1 MFFALFLGKSVV
13 LPPDVCGGPAER
25 LDRSTE
31 QAMEHISSSP
41 VRAIRRAG
49 SGVCAQAKRA
59 ATKSADPRWRLL
71 DLVRICRSPL
81 GLRDRDIT
89 VLRGLL
95 SFVPEPA
102 EPAKLVVFASNRAL
116 MERCDGIDE
125 RTLRRRIVHLQSKGL
140 LTRKLSPNG
149 KRYQIRDA
157 QAETCLTYGIDLT
170 PLFRLRPDLDALAEH
185 QQREEMQRKTLRA
198 MIRHALYHQAEPAK
212 AEACEEARL
221 ALRRSVDSHQL
232 RKLLAAI
239 SPIAEDTAINQPS
252 ATSYL
257 TVSDSQND
265 RHIQI
270 PEKESYESE
279 DGDECAEQEFR
290 SRSAQEN
297 EPATYSDLSIE
308 ECVSLAP
315 VAVEFALERP
325 RCWADIID
333 LSVCLAPA
341 IGLSRSVIET
351 AQNRLGPHGAALAVL
366 GLVQALGRIRN
377 PQAYLSRLSD
387 KAQEQGLDLVRMF
400 RSLVSCQSRREAVS

>member
-1 MFFALFLGKSVV
+1 
-13 LPPDVCGGPAER
+13 
-25 LDRSTE
+25 
-31 QAMEHISSSP
+31 MEHISSSP
-41 VRAIRRAG
+41 VRAGRRAG
-49 SGVCAQAKRA
+49 SDVCAQAERA
-59 ATKSADPRWRLL
+59 ATKSADPRWRVL

-95 SFVPEPA
+95 SFVPESA
-102 EPAKLVVFASNRAL
+102 EPARLVVFASNRAL

-170 PLFRLRPDLDALAEH
+170 PLFRLRPDLDALAED

-198 MIRHALYHQAEPAK
+198 MIRHALYHQSEPSK

-239 SPIAEDTAINQPS
+239 DQPS
-252 ATSYL
+252 ETSYL
-257 TVSDSQND
+257 TDSDSQND

-279 DGDECAEQEFR
+279 HGDECAEQELR
-290 SRSAQEN
+290 LHSAREK
-297 EPATYSDLSIE
+297 EPATDSDLSIE
-308 ECVSLAP
+308 ECISLAP
-315 VAVEFALERP
+315 AAVEFALERP
-325 RCWADIID
+325 RCWSDIID
-333 LSVCLAPA
+333 LSVSLAPA
-341 IGLSRSVIET
+341 IGLSRTVIET
-351 AQNRLGPHGAALAVL
+351 ARTRLGPHGAALAVL
-366 GLVQALGRIRN
+366 GLVQAFGRIRN

-387 KAQEQGLDLVRMF
+387 KAQEQGFDLVRMF
-400 RSLVSCQSRREAVS
+400 RSLVSCQNRRHAVSLASPCLPG